1 MTTPACR
8 LCGGP
13 DLHPGLHYQKSPRYI
28 ERLLEAEERAADY
41 PVPLTVVVC
50 GDCGHVQL
58 PVELAGD
65 YYEEYLMSHSHA
77 PKMRRFQEGQ
87 AQAFVERFNLRGGEV
102 FEAGCGDGQFAS
114 MLMTLGCRVT
124 ANEPSAKARRAC
136 AAKGLTVIGG
146 YVAPDGMPELR
157 GRFDAVVA
165 RQVLEHVPAPV
176 DFMAGLRGLL
186 KPGGAALIEVPSLEQ
201 ALEQERFFDFFSDH
215 LSYFSENALRML
227 AARTQFEVVQ
237 IRRAM
242 DGEYN
247 EVWLRRL
254 EPPNLAGV
262 AAAAREI
269 SSAFAAFISVESQ
282 AGRRVAIWGAGAK
295 GVLALAMVDT
305 SAVAYLVDK
314 DPVKHDRY
322 LPVSHLRVS
331 PPQRLRED
339 PVDTVIITALAY
351 KDEITRELRGECAF
365 GGRIACLQGGSIQ
378 WLE

>member
-1 MTTPACR
+1 MNHHVCR

-13 DLHPGLHYQKSPRYI
+13 NLHPGLHYAKSPRHI
-28 ERLLEAEERAADY
+28 ERLLKDEDLAADA

-50 GDCGHVQL
+50 DDCGHVQL
-58 PVELAGD
+58 PVELASD
-65 YYEEYLMSHSHA
+65 YYDEYLMSHSHA
-77 PKMRRFQEGQ
+77 QKMRRFQEEQ
-87 AQAFVERFNLRGGEV
+87 AGAFVERFNLRGGEV

-114 MLMTLGCRVT
+114 ILMTLGCRVT

-136 AAKGLTVIGG
+136 AAKGLAVIDG
-146 YVAPDGMPELR
+146 YVSRHGMPDLR

-176 DFMAGLRGLL
+176 DFMAGLRMLL

-201 ALEQERFFDFFSDH
+201 ALEQTRFFDFFSDH
-215 LSYFSENALRML
+215 LSYFSANALRML

-237 IRRAM
+237 CRRAM

-254 EPPNLAGV
+254 ETPDLAGV
-262 AAAAREI
+262 AAAAQMI
-269 SSAFAAFISVESQ
+269 SSAFADFIAAEYR
-282 AGRRVAIWGAGAK
+282 ARRRVAIWGAGAK
-295 GVLALAMVDT
+295 GVLALAMVDA

-314 DPVKHDRY
+314 DPVKHGRS

-331 PPQRLRED
+331 PPQRLGED

-351 KDEITRELRGECAF
+351 KDEIARELRSEHGFA
-365 GGRIACLQGGSIQ
+365 GRIACLQGGSIQ
-378 WLE
+378 WME

>member
-1 MTTPACR
+1 MTTPVCR

-13 DLHPGLHYQKSPRYI
+13 NLNPGLHYEKSPRYI
-28 ERLLEAEERAADY
+28 ERLLTEEEKATDG
-41 PVPLTVVVC
+41 PVSLSVVVC
-50 GDCGHVQL
+50 DDCGHVQL
-58 PVELAGD
+58 PAELAGD

-87 AQAFVERFNLRGGEV
+87 AQAFVERFQLRGGEV
-102 FEAGCGDGQFAS
+102 FEAGCGDGQFS
-114 MLMTLGCRVT
+114 SILMSLGCRVT

-136 AAKGLTVIGG
+136 EAKGLAVIGG
-146 YVAPDGMPELR
+146 YVSQEGMADLK

-165 RQVLEHVPAPV
+165 RQVLEHVPAPT
-176 DFMAGLRGLL
+176 DFMAGLRALL

-201 ALEQERFFDFFSDH
+201 ALENQRFFDFFADH
-215 LSYFSENALRML
+215 LSYFSANALRLL
-227 AARTQFEVVQ
+227 AARTQFEVIQVQ
-237 IRRAM
+237 RAM

-254 EPPNLAGV
+254 EPPSLAGV
-262 AAAAREI
+262 ATAAREI
-269 SSAFAAFISVESQ
+269 SSAFASFIAAESRE
-282 AGRRVAIWGAGAK
+282 GRRVAIWGAGAK
-295 GVLALAMVDT
+295 GVLALAMVDA

-314 DPVKHDRY
+314 DPVKHGRF
-322 LPVSHLRVS
+322 LPVSHLKVS

-351 KDEITRELRGECAF
+351 KDEIASELRSECGFA
-365 GGRIACLQGGSIQ
+365 GRIACLQGGSIQ